1 MEKSTEKMQRKLFVK
16 PYDRMVKDLV
26 NDINEGIIILD
37 PDYQRNYVWNNK
49 KASLLIESIL
59 LNIPIPVI
67 YASED
72 INGKW
77 IIVDGLQRLYS
88 LKRFFANEFKLV
100 GLETLEEL
108 NGLKYSAIEDLIQ
121 KKLDRGEL
129 RIIVLQNDS
138 DPNIQFD
145 IFMRLNT
152 GAVKL
157 NEQELRNCLYRG
169 PLNNLIK
176 DIAKNNPCVKEIIP
190 SKTDRMLANE
200 FILRYLA
207 VSENY
212 NKNDNK
218 IMNYD
223 GRIKNLINSY
233 MKTHQ
238 YDNDAELS
246 KIRIK
251 FETQIK
257 KAYEVFGVMAFKKNV
272 ETTKPNAAL
281 YECIMVAF
289 EDYDVETLVK
299 NKDAIKSMLDCLL
312 KDIDFLNSIDKATGN
327 TEVLNSRMSTF
338 IIKLGETVNDAI

>member
-26 NDINEGIIILD
+26 NDINDGIIILD
-37 PDYQRNYVWNNK
+37 PDYQRNYVWSNK
-49 KASLLIESIL
+49 KASLLVESIL

-72 INGKW
+72 ENGKW

-88 LKRFFANEFKLV
+88 LKRFFGNEFKLV

-108 NGLKYSAIEDLIQ
+108 NGKKYSTLADVIQ

-157 NEQELRNCLYRG
+157 NEQELRNCLHRG
-169 PLNNLIK
+169 VLNSLIK
-176 DIAKNNPCVKEIIP
+176 DIAKNNPYVKYLIP

-207 VSENY
+207 VSENFDKD
-212 NKNDNK
+212 NNK
-218 IMNYD
+218 IQNYD

-233 MKTHQ
+233 MEKHKA
-238 YDNDAELS
+238 DNDLELS
-246 KIRIK
+246 NIKLK

-257 KAYEVFGVMAFKKNV
+257 KAYEVFGMLAFKKNI

-281 YECIMVAF
+281 YECIMIAF
-289 EDYDVETLVK
+289 EDYDIESLTQK
-299 NKDAIKSMLDCLL
+299 KDLIKSMLDSLL
-312 KDIDFLNSIDKATGN
+312 SDINFLNSIDKATGN
-327 TEVLNSRMSTF
+327 TEVLNTRISTF
-338 IIKLGETVNDAI
+338 RIKLGEVMNDAI